1 MKLRTKRKIAAALIL
16 VLLLGTAFGAPMA
29 RIVREATFY
38 WYDHTET
45 ELKVKAFAEENGV
58 FFADYP
64 ESLITLL
71 ERNPETEKFV
81 LEYPLYRAED
91 YDLSGYGDA
100 DRVPLFLQ
108 WDQRWGYEQ
117 YGSDMMAITGCG
129 PTCLAMVGY
138 YLTGDEKF
146 DPAAVAK
153 FAEENGYYVE
163 GSGSAWTLISQGGKT
178 LGLDVVELPLD
189 ENWMKGALENGNPII
204 LAMGPGDFTSSGHY
218 IVLTGVEDG
227 MFVVN
232 DPNSP
237 ERSAKLWSYEE
248 ISGQIRNIWAISGK
262 GYAAMPITE

>member
-1 MKLRTKRKIAAALIL
+1 MNKRMKRKIAAALVL
-16 VLLLGTAFGAPMA
+16 VLLLGTAFGGTLVKLAEE
-29 RIVREATFY
+29 VTFY
-38 WYDHTET
+38 WFDHTET

-64 ESLITLL
+64 ESLIALL

-81 LEYPLYRAED
+81 LEYPLYRGAD
-91 YDLSGYGDA
+91 YDLSEYQNA
-100 DRVPLFLQ
+100 STVPLFLQ
-108 WDQRWGYEQ
+108 WDQRWGYEK

-138 YLTGDEKF
+138 YITGDEKF

-153 FAEENGYYVE
+153 FAEENGYYVD
-163 GSGSAWTLISQGGKT
+163 GSGSSWTLISQGGPQ

-189 ENWMKGALENGNPII
+189 ENRMKGALEAGNPII

-237 ERSAKLWSYEE
+237 ERSSRLWSYEE
-248 ISGQIRNIWAISGK
+248 ISGQIRNIWAISGRD
-262 GYAAMPITE
+262 YAVMPIEE